1 VVTRDPLLARHFV
14 GCFFGTREALAVSFA
29 WLRHPDL
36 QSEEGRPAGSP
47 SAMQL
52 LNNKHGNTNA
62 GMQDVKQEILAIHF
76 VNVAVV
82 IERPF
87 RWPGINQLE

>member
-1 VVTRDPLLARHFV
+1 
-14 GCFFGTREALAVSFA
+14 
-29 WLRHPDL
+29 
-36 QSEEGRPAGSP
+36 
-47 SAMQL
+47 MQL

-62 GMQDVKQEILAIHF
+62 GMQDVKQEILAIDF